1 MKKMMKLLL
10 TAAVCAVGVSEL
22 TYKTKAENG
31 LVRILFTHD
40 LRDHAEPFRSL
51 GEENAVISFGGY
63 AYLASAI
70 NEYKTSNTIVL
81 DAGNFSTGTMYG
93 SLNTS
98 SAPDL
103 AMMYNM
109 GYDAVTPGIKDFA
122 YGTDRFAQM
131 LTVEGFFPAITAA
144 NLEFASGS
152 AGSTL
157 KDAWQAAGAES
168 CTVIQT
174 EEYKIGVF
182 GLLGMDDAYG
192 EESAL
197 IITDPAEAAANAVS
211 TLKREGADLIVCL
224 YSTDEEITEEFTAE
238 SGIDVIIAGGS
249 HKPEENYTVSADT
262 VIVSSE
268 ALGKTLGVL
277 EYDPFGK
284 KVVSYENVTVSDSG
298 FPADEAIS
306 GMINSYKNSV
316 QNNVMARYGLD
327 VSRPAFRTTY
337 SLTTTDRLATD
348 RKFAESAD
356 LVTDAMTEAYR
367 PAETDEAKP
376 VAIIRENMV
385 TGTLFEGTVSA
396 NDIFSL
402 ASDGIGS
409 DGVPGYNLVHVYMQ
423 GSDLIALCEMDLM
436 LNIDN
441 TDEQFHFGRMYYEYS
456 MNRPETNRIVDVYTE
471 EADGYYIAVT
481 ADRYYPVVTTAE
493 ILQAIPEMIAKTG
506 GELKCNIYDESGAP
520 VTDFEIMTMRTGD
533 GVPVK
538 TWSAMASYME
548 HFDRGSDGIDL
559 LPNTYK
565 KARKQ
570 RAKTSSLNVIKLF
583 KHASRATL
591 EYWLKLIVIP
601 VAVLIGLNILVWLLN
616 FKKRK

>member
-31 LVRILFTHD
+31 PVRILFTHD

-249 HKPEENYTVSADT
+249 HKPEENYTVSAD
-262 VIVSSE
+262 
-268 ALGKTLGVL
+268 
-277 EYDPFGK
+277 
-284 KVVSYENVTVSDSG
+284 SG

-456 MNRPETNRIVDVYTE
+456 MNRPETNRVIDVYTE

-493 ILQAIPEMIAKTG
+493 ILQAIPEMIARTG

-591 EYWLKLIVIP
+591 EYWLRLIVIP